1 MMPVQMLV
9 LAERAASLRHILAAW
24 VAVILLDLHLFLHV
38 APRLEALSGGRTMF
52 DLQAGGY
59 SQRKALAYL
68 AALGP
73 EGRGV
78 YLSRHLLV
86 DTGFA
91 LVEAVAIALT
101 MLYLTKPAILAL
113 PWRVR
118 LALLVLPP
126 LQAAFDLAEN
136 LLVGAMLVSDSPSER
151 LVTVASLAT
160 QLKWAFAAVSIAA
173 VASLIFM
180 ALAKRLNRRKGA
192 E

>member
-1 MMPVQMLV
+1 MMPVQMLA
-9 LAERAASLRHILAAW
+9 LADRAASLRHIMAAW
-24 VAVILLDLHLFLHV
+24 ATVIVLDLHLFLHV

-52 DLQAGGY
+52 DLQLGGY

-78 YLSRHLLV
+78 YLWRHLTV
-86 DTGFA
+86 DTAFA
-91 LVEAVAIALT
+91 LVEALAIALT
-101 MLYLTKPAILAL
+101 MLYVTRPAMLAL
-113 PWRVR
+113 PGGVR
-118 LALLVLPP
+118 LALLALPL

-136 LLVGAMLVSDSPSER
+136 LLVGAMLASDSPGER
-151 LVTVASLAT
+151 LVTAASLAT

-173 VASLIFM
+173 VTGLVVM
-180 ALAKRLNRRKGA
+180 TLAKRLARRKGA